1 MSRNETKEMRKAK
14 KVCLADLAQV
24 GPGTPVGEWFRR
36 YWTVAGTTRDL
47 YDIPQAVRL
56 LGEDLVLFRDAN
68 GKIGLVGQNCPHRG
82 TSLEYGEIE
91 DGGIRCPYH
100 GWLFNIHGQCLEMPG
115 EPKDSKFAA
124 KVKHLAYPVKELGG
138 LIFAY
143 MGPDQ
148 DNPPPLP
155 KYKALAEQNSVAY
168 FELNLEAPLDLLK
181 ERLAR
186 RMAKSLVSGKNH
198 TLRDP
203 EDLERRHKAYLAY
216 RKDSIQTFDSSVLSL
231 EDIAEKIEQMVG
243 LPHAAGVDQRPVEL
257 G

>member
-1 MSRNETKEMRKAK
+1 M
-14 KVCLADLAQV
+14 V
-24 GPGTPVGEWFRR
+24 GPGTPAGEWFRR
-36 YWTVAGTTRDL
+36 YWMVAGTSRDL

-56 LGEDLVLFRDAN
+56 LGEDLVLFRDSN

-115 EPKDSKFAA
+115 EPKDSKFTA

-155 KYKALAEQNSVAY
+155 KYKAWLIQPVRDHWRRPASTITTGSISSRTARIRCT
-168 FELNLEAPLDLLK
+168 F
-181 ERLAR
+181 RL
-186 RMAKSLVSGKNH
+186 
-198 TLRDP
+198 
-203 EDLERRHKAYLAY
+203 
-216 RKDSIQTFDSSVLSL
+216 F
-231 EDIAEKIEQMVG
+231 IATMPMTAHG
-243 LPHAAGVDQRPVEL
+243 AAGFSIFAMSRPSMRWKRPTA
-257 G
+257 